1 MAPDKGPDVMYAI
14 CFSYGADL
22 YLAYTG
28 VGSECCLLVFLM
40 LAGVGIVFS
49 GPPTRRD
56 RCYLLEISPPGGW

>member
-28 VGSECCLLVFLM
+28 VGSECCLFIFLVLVGF
-40 LAGVGIVFS
+40 GIVFS
-49 GPPTRRD
+49 EQLTGRD
-56 RCYLLEISPPGGW
+56 RCYLLDLSPSGGW

>member
-1 MAPDKGPDVMYAI
+1 MAPDKGPDVMYSMG
-14 CFSYGADL
+14 FSYGADL

-49 GPPTRRD
+49 GQSTGRD
-56 RCYLLEISPPGGW
+56 HCYLLDLPPLGGL